1 MRIDSYSYGR
11 GLAHQPKKEGGLSHT
26 GGAFA
31 HLPKQES
38 GLPHGRR
45 LLHTWLLGSPDLLL
59 TTYYSPLVS
68 CFLLLTLTPY
78 PYSLLL
84 TSYFLPTPYSF
95 PYSITA
101 RLVARLPGSKEG
113 RCGFVHHVAATAKVP
128 KLVHR
133 GAEMVVGAAQALPQ
147 VGDASYILPEGV
159 LP

>member
-1 MRIDSYSYGR
+1 MTHTRTG
-11 GLAHQPKKEGGLSHT
+11 EG
-26 GGAFA
+26 
-31 HLPKQES
+31 
-38 GLPHGRR
+38 
-45 LLHTWLLGSPDLLL
+45 LHTSQKRKAGYLIREELLRTFQNRKAGCLTRGGFCTPGCSALRTYYLLL
-59 TTYYSPLVS
+59 TIRLLFLASYS
-68 CFLLLTLTPY
+68 LLLTPY